1 MSKAAPAKAG
11 KEAPKAAPVAKKVK
25 VIKEVI
31 KVDPQVKKRAFFERL
46 TRYLQT
52 YSKVLIITVDN
63 VGANHL
69 QRVRKQYR
77 GQAEVLLGKNTL
89 MRKCIRQYVEAGHPE
104 FEPLMNVLR
113 GNVGLIFTNGDLR
126 SMRNDVTSFRVPAA
140 AKAGIIAPSDV
151 HIPAG
156 PTGLEPTATAFLQAL
171 NIPSKIVK
179 GQVEL
184 TSVVHLIKKG
194 DVVKP
199 GAAALLQKLKITPFS
214 FGIDV
219 HQVYN
224 GGFVYG
230 ADLLEMTDRDVL
242 SKFAVGLSNIAAIG
256 LQIGYPTLAS
266 VPHTIVKAFKN
277 LVAVGVQTNYS
288 FGPVDSVKERIKN
301 PGAFAAAAPAAGAAP
316 AKGGAAAPAAAAAAP
331 EPKEASE
338 EEEMELDLFG

>member
-1 MSKAAPAKAG
+1 MATKAAPAKAG
-11 KEAPKAAPVAKKVK
+11 KDAPKAAPVAKKVK
-25 VIKEVI
+25 VIKEVV

-104 FEPLMNVLR
+104 FEPLMDVLR

-126 SMRNDVTSFRVPAA
+126 SMRSEVTSYRVPAP
-140 AKAGIIAPSDV
+140 AKAGIVAPSDV

-184 TSVVHLIKKG
+184 TNIVHLIKKG
-194 DVVKP
+194 DRVKP

-214 FGIDV
+214 YGIDV
-219 HQVYN
+219 HQVFN

-242 SKFAVGLSNIAAIG
+242 AKFAVGLSNIAAIG
-256 LQIGYPTLAS
+256 LRIGYPTLAS
-266 VPHTIVKAFKN
+266 VPHTIVKSFKN
-277 LVAVGVQTNYS
+277 LLAIGVQTNYS
-288 FGPVDSVKERIKN
+288 FGPVDSLKERIKN
-301 PGAFAAAAPAAGAAP
+301 PGAFAVVAPAAGGAAP
-316 AKGGAAAPAAAAAAP
+316 AKAAAAEEAKP
-331 EPKEASE
+331 VEKEASE

>member
-1 MSKAAPAKAG
+1 MATKAAPAKAG

-25 VIKEVI
+25 VIKEVVKI
-31 KVDPQVKKRAFFERL
+31 DPQVKKRAFFARL
-46 TRYLQT
+46 TGFLQT
-52 YSKVLIITVDN
+52 YTKVLIITVDN

-89 MRKCIRQYVEAGHPE
+89 MRKCIRQYVDGGHAE
-104 FEPLMNVLR
+104 FEPLLDVLK

-126 SMRNDVTSFRVPAA
+126 SIRNEVTSYRVPAP
-140 AKAGIIAPSDV
+140 AKAGIVAPSDV

-184 TSVVHLIKKG
+184 THVVHLIKKG
-194 DVVKP
+194 DRVKP

-214 FGIDV
+214 YGIDV
-219 HQVYN
+219 HQVFN

-242 SKFAVGLSNIAAIG
+242 SKFAIGLSNIAALG
-256 LQIGYPTLAS
+256 LKIGYPTLAS
-266 VPHTIVKAFKN
+266 VPHTIVKSFKN
-277 LVAVGVQTNYS
+277 LLAIGVQTEYS
-288 FGPVDSVKERIKN
+288 FGPVDQLKERIKN
-301 PGAFAAAAPAAGAAP
+301 PGAFAAAAPAAAAGGA
-316 AKGGAAAPAAAAAAP
+316 AAAPAAAAAAAAP
-331 EPKEASE
+331 AEKEASE

>member
-1 MSKAAPAKAG
+1 
-11 KEAPKAAPVAKKVK
+11 
-25 VIKEVI
+25 
-31 KVDPQVKKRAFFERL
+31 VDPQVKKRAFFERL

-89 MRKCIRQYVEAGHPE
+89 MRKCIRQYVDAGHPE
-104 FEPLMNVLR
+104 FEPLMEVLR

-126 SMRNDVTSFRVPAA
+126 SMRNEVTSYRVPAP
-140 AKAGIIAPSDV
+140 AKAGILAPSDV

-194 DVVKP
+194 DRVKP

-214 FGIDV
+214 YGIDV
-219 HQVYN
+219 NKVYN

-242 SKFAVGLSNIAAIG
+242 AKFAVGLSNIAALG
-256 LQIGYPTLAS
+256 LRIGYPTLAS
-266 VPHTIVKAFKN
+266 VPHTIVKSFKN
-277 LVAVGVQTNYS
+277 LLAIGVQTNYS
-288 FGPVDSVKERIKN
+288 FGPVDSLKERIKN
-301 PGAFAAAAPAAGAAP
+301 PGAFAV
-316 AKGGAAAPAAAAAAP
+316 AAPAAAAGGKGAAAAAP
-331 EPKEASE
+331 AAEAKKAEAPKPEAKKPE
-338 EEEMELDLFG
+338 AKKVEAPVEDDDLFGGMGF

>member
-1 MSKAAPAKAG
+1 
-11 KEAPKAAPVAKKVK
+11 
-25 VIKEVI
+25 
-31 KVDPQVKKRAFFERL
+31 
-46 TRYLQT
+46 
-52 YSKVLIITVDN
+52 
-63 VGANHL
+63 
-69 QRVRKQYR
+69 
-77 GQAEVLLGKNTL
+77 
-89 MRKCIRQYVEAGHPE
+89 
-104 FEPLMNVLR
+104 MNVLR

-126 SMRNDVTSFRVPAA
+126 TMRNDVTSFRVPAA
-140 AKAGIIAPSDV
+140 AKAGIVAPSDV

-184 TSVVHLIKKG
+184 THVVHLIKKG
-194 DVVKP
+194 EQVKP

-242 SKFAVGLSNIAAIG
+242 AKFSQGLSNIAALG
-256 LQIGYPTLAS
+256 LRIGYPTLAS
-266 VPHTIVKAFKN
+266 VPHTIVTAFKN
-277 LVAVGVQTNYS
+277 LVAIGVQTNYS

-301 PGAFAAAAPAAGAAP
+301 PGAFAVAPVGNVPKQGGNVPAPVAAVVEAV
-316 AKGGAAAPAAAAAAP
+316 K
-331 EPKEASE
+331 EPSE
-338 EEEMELDLFG
+338 EEEMELE